1 MKEEKEEHA
10 KERRS
15 RLLTERVIPLRV
27 RISSLPKQ
35 YTLKILILFIFF
47 LLICHKI
54 IKKKGKERKSR
65 GLRDDL

>member
-1 MKEEKEEHA
+1 
-10 KERRS
+10 
-15 RLLTERVIPLRV
+15 LLTERVIPLRV